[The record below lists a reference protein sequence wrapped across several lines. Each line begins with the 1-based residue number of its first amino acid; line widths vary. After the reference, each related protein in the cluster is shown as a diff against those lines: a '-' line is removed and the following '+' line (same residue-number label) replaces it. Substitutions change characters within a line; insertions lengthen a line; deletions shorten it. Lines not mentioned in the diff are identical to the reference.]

1 MIPTDKMLTPPK
13 KIIRNKARKMSDAVK
28 NLDTK
33 KAQLLALQVG
43 GAGLA
48 LFVVSLLLKGWRD
61 QAMQSYLLAFSLVV
75 SIPLGSL
82 FLLMLQN
89 VTGGRWGLSIRR
101 LLEAA
106 VSTFPYTAILLIPIF
121 IGLPTLYEWA
131 TPEALN
137 DSLIMKKA
145 AYLNKSGFILR
156 SLAFFAIWSFIAN
169 RLLTWSRAEDCG
181 DMTVIEKMGRFSA
194 PGIVIY
200 ALTMTF
206 GAFDW
211 LMSIEPHW
219 FSTMFGVRYGAGAA
233 LGSLAVAVIVLNK
246 LKNVEPIKSV
256 MGTRLFWDLGNLM
269 LAFTMFWAYVSF
281 SEFLIIW
288 SANLPE
294 ERFWYSDRLKGGWQ
308 YLSIAVLALHFFAPF
323 FLLINRSIKKNIGR
337 LAKVAVFILI
347 MRFLDLL
354 WTVAPSYQ
362 GEGADA
368 GFSIHLLDVTTA
380 IGMAGMWA
388 FFFLKGLSSRPL
400 LASNN
405 PRIKDC
411 LVSHGDAHHG

>member
-1 MIPTDKMLTPPK
+1 MTTPPPK
-13 KIIRNKARKMSDAVK
+13 NIIRNEVNEMSDEVK

-33 KAQLLALQVG
+33 KAQMLALKAG

-48 LFVVSLLLKGWRD
+48 LFVLTLLLRGWRD
-61 QAMQSYLLAFSLVV
+61 QALQSYLLAFSLVV

-106 VSTFPYTAILLIPIF
+106 VSTFPYTAVLLIPIF
-121 IGLPTLYEWA
+121 IGLPLLYEWA
-131 TPEALN
+131 TPEAAH
-137 DSLIMKKA
+137 DAIIIKKA

-156 SLAFFAIWSFIAN
+156 SLIFFAIWTFLSS
-169 RLLTWSRAEDCG
+169 RLLKWSSAEDRG
-181 DMTVIEKMGRFSA
+181 DLTVIEKMGRFSA

-206 GAFDW
+206 GSFDW
-211 LMSIEPHW
+211 LMSIEAHW

-246 LKNVEPIKSV
+246 LKDVEPIKSI

-269 LAFTMFWAYVSF
+269 LALTMFWAYVSF
-281 SEFLIIW
+281 SEYLIIW
-288 SANLPE
+288 CANLPE
-294 ERFWYSDRLKGGWQ
+294 ERFWYSDRLQGGWQ
-308 YLSIAVLALHFFAPF
+308 FLSIAILALHFFAPF

-354 WTVAPSYQ
+354 WTIAPSYQ
-362 GEGADA
+362 GEGAEA
-368 GFSIHLLDVTTA
+368 GLRIHLLDVTTT
-380 IGMAGMWA
+380 IGLAGIWA
-388 FFFLKGLSSRPL
+388 FFFLRGLSSRPL
-400 LASNN
+400 IASNN

-411 LVSHGDAHHG
+411 LISDGDAHHG